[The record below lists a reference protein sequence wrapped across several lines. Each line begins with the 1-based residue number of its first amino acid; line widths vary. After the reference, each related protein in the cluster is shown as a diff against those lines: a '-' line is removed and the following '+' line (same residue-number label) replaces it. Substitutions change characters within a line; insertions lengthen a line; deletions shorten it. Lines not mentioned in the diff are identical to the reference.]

1 MKHDSQKTKFM
12 MVSALVLALAAM
24 LPGPAGARPIDVDG
38 TELSSS
44 QVASVRPDDKGG
56 PQGVGAVSEGVSVM
70 PYAGFVIPYMSQGQ
84 GVDESQLSGKPDW
97 AEQLRSVIPYLS
109 HGQGVD
115 ESQLGGTPSADM
127 PSAQAAP
134 QSDDFGWRDVTVGAG
149 AAIAA
154 LLLAGMALLF
164 TRGRHGGK
172 LAT

>member
-1 MKHDSQKTKFM
+1 MKHDSQKTMFM

-24 LPGPAGARPIDVDG
+24 LAGPAGARPIDVDG

-44 QVASVRPDDKGG
+44 QAANVRPDDEGG
-56 PQGVGAVSEGVSVM
+56 PQGVGAVGEGMSVM
-70 PYAGFVIPYMSQGQ
+70 PYAGFVVPYLSQGMGIDAADFGGTGQ
-84 GVDESQLSGKPDW
+84 AVDPT
-97 AEQLRSVIPYLS
+97 SVIPYLS
-109 HGQGVD
+109 QDWRVD
-115 ESQLGGTPSADM
+115 ESQFSGVENSK
-127 PSAQAAP
+127 AATHRVP
-134 QSDDFGWRDVTVGAG
+134 QSDDFAWRDVTLGAG